1 MTKKVLNVSEVGEG
15 GWGLSLQSRTG
26 NTLEMTITVLFVGPK
41 KHVFFWGQKQTRP
54 KTPRNGICVAGPKQV
69 DFETFI
75 GKGRE
80 HTLPSQLCVFLSKI

>member
-41 KHVFFWGQKQTRP
+41 KHVFFWGQKQPNDRRDP
-54 KTPRNGICVAGPKQV
+54 NPPVMAYV
-69 DFETFI
+69 LFFSSFFLL
-75 GKGRE
+75 
-80 HTLPSQLCVFLSKI
+80 LPALSKLILRLL